1 MKPEFRKLRIGQ
13 LERALKPLLA
23 LRDSPRPQRGWIR
36 AIREATGITLREMA
50 KRLGKVPSL
59 ALYLEKSEADYRI
72 TLGNLREAAEA
83 LECQLVYALVPKD
96 GSIQSLSE
104 KRARRKA
111 AENVRAVE
119 HTMALEDQAVGGVE
133 DKIKEETERILKRSP
148 NQRRPE

>member
-13 LERALKPLLA
+13 LERALRPFLA
-23 LRDSPRPQRGWIR
+23 AKDSPRPQKGWIR

-50 KRLGKVPSL
+50 TRLGKAPSL
-59 ALYLEKSEADYRI
+59 AFYLEKSEAEYRI

-83 LECQLVYALVPKD
+83 LGCQLVYALVPRD

-104 KRARRKA
+104 KRAREKA
-111 AENVRAVE
+111 TENVHAVE

-133 DKIKEETERILKRSP
+133 DKIEEETRRILKKSP
-148 NQRRPE
+148 NERRLR